1 MQINIRSRFGSLVIS
16 NSFSPGRRNEGGDL
30 NIWKIR
36 YTKRKAERMAKKRVG
51 FGTVILTRVQVI
63 SRYHFKCENVQREI
77 RSQAPISDLPSPAM
91 SLEITL
97 ISQHQTPRPKMDIDQ
112 LHESRAFVFLITY
125 QITILLQLLL
135 YKLNSSSPRR
145 EIWVLTSGGVNMA
158 FDGSIDN
165 LIEELVA
172 AVAEPPPKAR
182 TYKQSLV
189 LRSVA
194 LNRERFRISSERK
207 Y

>member
-1 MQINIRSRFGSLVIS
+1 
-16 NSFSPGRRNEGGDL
+16 
-30 NIWKIR
+30 
-36 YTKRKAERMAKKRVG
+36 
-51 FGTVILTRVQVI
+51 
-63 SRYHFKCENVQREI
+63 
-77 RSQAPISDLPSPAM
+77 
-91 SLEITL
+91 
-97 ISQHQTPRPKMDIDQ
+97 MDIDQ